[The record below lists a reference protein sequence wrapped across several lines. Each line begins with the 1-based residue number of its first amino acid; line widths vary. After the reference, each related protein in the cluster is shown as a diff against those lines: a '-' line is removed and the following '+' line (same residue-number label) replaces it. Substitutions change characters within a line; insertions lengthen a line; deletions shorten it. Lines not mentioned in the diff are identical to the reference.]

1 MRLLACGESEVVRL
15 TRPTAPAAR
24 RQISVQELIQRVR
37 AENSPPPAA
46 EHGEHRVRAAVA
58 LRKSAPHPDRLMV
71 RWLVA
76 GAAAVTALSAFA
88 VISFV
93 VQDDPASAP
102 VRAPELPGP
111 ITFAGTRTVT
121 ETAAPP
127 ETVFFPPYGS
137 PYGSYYAPAK

>member
-1 MRLLACGESEVVRL
+1 M

-46 EHGEHRVRAAVA
+46 DRVEHRVRAAVA
-58 LRKSAPHPDRLMV
+58 LHKGAPRPDRLM

-76 GAAAVTALSAFA
+76 GAAVVTALSAFA

-93 VQDDPASAP
+93 VQADPAPAP

-127 ETVFFPPYGS
+127 PETVFFPPYGS
-137 PYGSYYAPAK
+137 QYGSYYVPAK